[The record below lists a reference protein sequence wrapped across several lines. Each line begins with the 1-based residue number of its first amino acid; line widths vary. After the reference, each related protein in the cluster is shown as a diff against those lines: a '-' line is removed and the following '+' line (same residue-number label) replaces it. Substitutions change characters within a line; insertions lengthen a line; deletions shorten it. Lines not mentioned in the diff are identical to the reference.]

1 MAEYSTALVLS
12 ALVVYLVSMVF
23 FAVDIS
29 GLGRNAPN
37 RAVRKAANI
46 GVALSWLAVGLH
58 VVGLVL
64 RGLAAGRVP
73 WANMYEFSL
82 TFALVAVV
90 TFLLI
95 QRRHDIRYLGVF
107 VTFTA
112 VSVLFVAFWHLFVEA
127 DGVQPILDSYWLVVH
142 VSIAAS
148 STGLLSVAAAA
159 SVLQLL
165 QHRQSARTAAPARE
179 RVTVSAAAGPADV
192 AVESAVDVQVDEQ
205 VDDGVTTS
213 GDGAAASSGRLR
225 RPKTFVGRVMAH
237 LPDEVVL
244 ERFAY
249 RLNAV
254 GFVGWSLTLIA
265 GAIWAEAAWGRPWG
279 WDPKETWTLVIWL
292 IYAAYLHVRA
302 TVGWTLNRFA
312 WFALV
317 GFVALLANFY
327 VVNIFFPGN
336 HSYSGL

>member
-1 MAEYSTALVLS
+1 MTDYSTALVLG
-12 ALVVYLVSMVF
+12 AVVCYLIAMLS

-29 GLGRNAPN
+29 ALGGHAPQ
-37 RAVRKAANI
+37 RKVRRAANI
-46 GVALSWLAVGLH
+46 GLALSWLGVGLH
-58 VVGLVL
+58 LVGLVT

-82 TFALVAVV
+82 TFALVAMLG
-90 TFLLI
+90 FLVI
-95 QRRHDIRYLGVF
+95 NRKRDIRYLGVF
-107 VTFTA
+107 VSFLA
-112 VSVLFVAFWHLFVEA
+112 VAVLFVAFWHLFVEA

-142 VSIAAS
+142 VSVAAG
-148 STGLLSVAAAA
+148 STGVFSIAAAA
-159 SVLQLL
+159 SALQLI
-165 QHRQSARTAAPARE
+165 QHRQSRRTAATKQPAR
-179 RVTVSAAAGPADV
+179 VAAGSGGDV
-192 AVESAVDVQVDEQ
+192 VEDAAVPPQP
-205 VDDGVTTS
+205 T
-213 GDGAAASSGRLR
+213 
-225 RPKTFVGRVMAH
+225 TFVGRVMAH
-237 LPDEVVL
+237 VPDVESL

-254 GFVGWSLTLIA
+254 AFVGWTLTLVA

-302 TVGWTLNRFA
+302 TVGWTINRFA
-312 WFALV
+312 WFGLV

>member
-1 MAEYSTALVLS
+1 MGDISTALVLS
-12 ALVVYLVSMVF
+12 AVVTYLIALVC

-29 GLGRNAPN
+29 ALGGHAPT
-37 RAVRKAANI
+37 RTVRKAANI
-46 GVALSWLAVGLH
+46 GMALSWLGVGLH
-58 VVGLVL
+58 TVGLAL

-73 WANMYEFSL
+73 WANMYEFSV
-82 TFALVAVV
+82 TFALVAMVA
-90 TFLLI
+90 FLVI
-95 QRRHDIRYLGVF
+95 NRKRDIRYLGVF
-107 VTFTA
+107 ATFLA
-112 VSVLFVAFWHLFVEA
+112 VSVLFVSFWQLYVEA
-127 DGVQPILDSYWLVVH
+127 DGVQPILDSYWLVIH
-142 VSIAAS
+142 VSVAAS
-148 STGLLSVAAAA
+148 STGVFSIAAGA

-165 QHRQSARTAAPARE
+165 QHRQARRVAETREPAR
-179 RVTVSAAAGPADV
+179 VAAGGGAGDV
-192 AVESAVDVQVDEQ
+192 EVTETAVPRVP
-205 VDDGVTTS
+205 T
-213 GDGAAASSGRLR
+213 
-225 RPKTFVGRVMAH
+225 TFVGRVMSH
-237 LPDEVVL
+237 VPDAESL

-254 GFVGWSLTLIA
+254 AFVGWTLTLVA

-302 TVGWTLNRFA
+302 TVGWTINRFA

>member
-1 MAEYSTALVLS
+1 MTDYSTALVLG
-12 ALVVYLVSMVF
+12 AVVTYLIAMVC

-29 GLGRNAPN
+29 GLGGHAPQ
-37 RAVRKAANI
+37 RKVRRAANI
-46 GVALSWLAVGLH
+46 GLALSWLGVGLH
-58 VVGLVL
+58 LVGLVM

-82 TFALVAVV
+82 TFALVSVLG
-90 TFLLI
+90 FLLVN
-95 QRRHDIRYLGVF
+95 RKRDIRYLGVF
-107 VTFTA
+107 VTFLA
-112 VSVLFVAFWHLFVEA
+112 VAVLFVAFWHLFVEA
-127 DGVQPILDSYWLVVH
+127 DGVAPILDSYWLVVH
-142 VSIAAS
+142 VSVAAG
-148 STGLLSVAAAA
+148 STGVFSIAAAA
-159 SVLQLL
+159 SALQLI
-165 QHRQSARTAAPARE
+165 QHRLSRRTVATKQRTP
-179 RVTVSAAAGPADV
+179 VAAAGAGGDVVEDTVVEDVPA
-192 AVESAVDVQVDEQ
+192 QP
-205 VDDGVTTS
+205 T
-213 GDGAAASSGRLR
+213 
-225 RPKTFVGRVMAH
+225 TFVGRVMAQ
-237 LPDEVVL
+237 LPSAESL

-254 GFVGWSLTLIA
+254 AFVGWTLTLVA

-302 TVGWTLNRFA
+302 TVGWTINRFA
-312 WFALV
+312 WFALA

>member
-1 MAEYSTALVLS
+1 MGELSTAFVLG
-12 ALVVYLVSMVF
+12 AVVTYLIAMVS

-29 GLGRNAPN
+29 ALGGHAPKRTVRRAAGIGLS
-37 RAVRKAANI
+37 
-46 GVALSWLAVGLH
+46 LSWLGAGLH

-82 TFALVAVV
+82 TFALVAMLG
-90 TFLLI
+90 FLLI
-95 QRRHDIRYLGVF
+95 NRKRDIRYLGVF
-107 VTFTA
+107 VTFLA
-112 VSVLFVAFWHLFVEA
+112 VAVLFVAFWHLFVDA
-127 DGVQPILDSYWLVVH
+127 DGVQPILDSYWLVIH
-142 VSIAAS
+142 V
-148 STGLLSVAAAA
+148 SVAAGSTGVFSLAA
-159 SVLQLL
+159 ASSVLQLI
-165 QHRQSARTAAPARE
+165 QHRQDARATSVKQPAAVAAGAGGGEAAEDAAPA
-179 RVTVSAAAGPADV
+179 VPT
-192 AVESAVDVQVDEQ
+192 
-205 VDDGVTTS
+205 
-213 GDGAAASSGRLR
+213 
-225 RPKTFVGRVMAH
+225 TFVGRVMSQVPSA
-237 LPDEVVL
+237 ESL

-254 GFVGWSLTLIA
+254 AFVGWTLTLVA

-302 TVGWTLNRFA
+302 TVGWTINRFA